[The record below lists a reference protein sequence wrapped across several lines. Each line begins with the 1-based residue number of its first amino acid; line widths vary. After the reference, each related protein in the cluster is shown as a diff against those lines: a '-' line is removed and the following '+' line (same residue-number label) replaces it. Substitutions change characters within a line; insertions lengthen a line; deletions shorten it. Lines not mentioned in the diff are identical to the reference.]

1 MAIRDLIEHSPRRRK
16 FLRTIAAGTAG
27 AALPG
32 TAGNLA
38 AALSGRP
45 ISGRIQTSPASPPP
59 RVTKDGLGFRRLGRT
74 NLMIS
79 EISLG
84 GSPLP
89 DEGLLRRLIDRGINY
104 IDTSDSYENGNCER
118 KVGQL
123 FQAVGRDKLF
133 IHARFHLQ
141 GPWTERSIISSVEG
155 SLRRLGT
162 DYTDVL
168 GIHGVEKP
176 EDVTD
181 ERILAAFEKLKGK
194 FRFRGLTCHVNA
206 HAVVPKAVECGLYDM
221 VQIGYNVFDLQETE
235 KEIKTYSDYLGES
248 GIRKLIDLC
257 RSKDVGV
264 TAMKVLK
271 VGGRRQDLASFRAEG
286 TSLFQAML
294 KWALENESLASV
306 VTEILNDSQMEEDL
320 GALDIPLTGSER
332 RMLHAHVAAN
342 AGDYCHF
349 CGLCRTACPSGVP
362 TAAASRSLVY
372 AESYDKPDRAR
383 QELAGFRASLQACVD
398 CGACERA
405 CPYGLA
411 VRARTRRAAEALLH
425 AGPSRS

>member
-16 FLRTIAAGTAG
+16 LLRAIAAGTAG

-32 TAGNLA
+32 AAGDLA
-38 AALSGRP
+38 AALSGRMKP
-45 ISGRIQTSPASPPP
+45 GQVQMSAVSPPL
-59 RVTKDGLGFRRLGRT
+59 RVTRNGMGFRRLGRT
-74 NLMIS
+74 KLMIS

-89 DEGLLRRLIDRGINY
+89 DEGLLRRLVDRGINY

-118 KVGQL
+118 KVGRL
-123 FQAVGRDKLF
+123 FQAIGRDKLF

-141 GPWTERSIISSVEG
+141 GPWTERSIVASVEG

-162 DYTDVL
+162 DTVDVL
-168 GIHGVEKP
+168 GIHGVENP

-181 ERILAAFEKLKGK
+181 ERVLAAFEKLKGK

-206 HAVVPKAVECGLYDM
+206 HAVIPKAVECGLYDM
-221 VQIGYNVFDLQETE
+221 VQVGYNVFDLQETE
-235 KEIKTYSDYLGES
+235 KEVKTYGDYLGES

-271 VGGRRQDLASFRAEG
+271 VGGRRQDLASYRTEG

-306 VTEILNDSQMEEDL
+306 VTEILNDSQMDEDL
-320 GALDIPLTGSER
+320 GALDKPLTGSAR

-349 CGLCRTACPSGVP
+349 CGLCRTACPAGVP
-362 TAAASRSLVY
+362 TAAASRGLVY

-383 QELAGFRASLQACVD
+383 EELAGIRASLLACSD
-398 CGACERA
+398 CGACERV

-411 VRARTRRAAEALLH
+411 VRERTRRADH
-425 AGPSRS
+425 TIPQAG